1 MVKLRTNDR
10 VSIPRAVSKIVER
23 SGEEK
28 KKTDRE
34 GREEEKLSL
43 LQVRLRIWK
52 REPRIESFGV
62 QRRIENGT
70 QTSIVPATS
79 GIVKYDRLLV
89 KWDQNIG
96 CRLASILPLAF
107 PSPVPAL
114 LPPLLLRRTTRD
126 GPWNDH
132 DDSPFLEIHFR
143 FDWSRSRVF
152 FSLLLPFYQGKVFIY
167 HAFGSI
173 PSLFSRGVFDFSVFL
188 AWSAVWPI
196 QRQNESHHVPVQCP
210 ARSRLG
216 FPQLCYERDWNFFQN
231 RLLHDSCTTLIH
243 LDTKRKIFWNN
254 K

>member
-23 SGEEK
+23 SGEEKK

-126 GPWNDH
+126 EPWNDH

-152 FSLLLPFYQGKVFIY
+152 FSLLLPFYQGKVFIF

-173 PSLFSRGVFDFSVFL
+173 FTRCLWFFRIPGVKRRLTDTTAKRIASRPCSMSCEITAGIPPALLRTRLKLFSKQTL
-188 AWSAVWPI
+188 AWLVYYSYPSWYKK
-196 QRQNESHHVPVQCP
+196 E
-210 ARSRLG
+210 
-216 FPQLCYERDWNFFQN
+216 NF
-231 RLLHDSCTTLIH
+231 LE
-243 LDTKRKIFWNN
+243 
-254 K
+254 